1 MFGFGF
7 TKLAVLVGIVVAV
20 WYGFKVVGQL
30 DKARKQAQANKPP
43 RQSGR
48 GGGNDGGKAPEV
60 EETVQCPI
68 CGAYVVAKS
77 SSPCERPDCP
87 Y

>member
-7 TKLAVLVGIVVAV
+7 TKLFVLIAIVIAV
-20 WYGFKVVGQL
+20 WYGFKIVGQL
-30 DKARKQAQANKPP
+30 DQARKQSQGKRPP
-43 RQSGR
+43 RQSA
-48 GGGNDGGKAPEV
+48 GGGGSAPEV
-60 EETVQCPI
+60 EDTVQCPV

-77 SSPCERPDCP
+77 ASPCERPDCP

>member
-7 TKLAVLVGIVVAV
+7 TKLAVLVGIVVAI
-20 WYGFKVVGQL
+20 WYGFKFVGQL

-43 RQSGR
+43 RQSG
-48 GGGNDGGKAPEV
+48 GASPTPEV
-60 EETVQCPI
+60 EDTVQCPT
-68 CGAYVVAKS
+68 CGAYVVAKTA
-77 SSPCERPDCP
+77 SPCERPDCP